1 MDITVVICTHNPRQD
16 YLDRVL
22 AALQVQTLSTDRW
35 ELVVIDNA
43 STPSVAERIDVSWHP
58 RSRCIREP
66 KLGLTHA
73 RLRGIEAAKGEI
85 IVFVDDDNVLG
96 ADYLKQTATIAR
108 KYPVV
113 GAWGGRIVGEFERV
127 PPTWSRPYLPLLA
140 IREIREDKLSDILPA
155 HETIPCG
162 AGLCV
167 RRVVAE
173 RYAKSVVQDARRM
186 SLDRKGKLLSSGGD
200 TDLALVAGDLG
211 MGTGQFVALELTH
224 LIPAVRLEEAY
235 LLRLIECMGY
245 SHMILHVLRNP
256 LPTRSFPRYLFH
268 QLRALLMSP
277 QDRKF
282 FYAEQRGKNLALET
296 LHEHKQWRTV
306 SRQASNKRTEQ
317 RMTTLSQP
325 ELQES

>member
-1 MDITVVICTHNPRQD
+1 MDLTVVICTHNPRPD

-22 AALQVQTLSTDRW
+22 AALQVQTLARDCW
-35 ELVVIDNA
+35 ELLVIDNA
-43 STPSVAERIDVSWHP
+43 SHPSVTERIDVSWHP

-96 ADYLKQTATIAR
+96 SNYLAQTVSIAH
-108 KYPVV
+108 KYPAM
-113 GAWGGRIVGEFERV
+113 GAWGGRIVGEFEQV
-127 PPTWSRPYLPLLA
+127 PPAWSRRYLPLLA
-140 IREIREDKLSDILPA
+140 IREISEDKLSDVLPA

-173 RYAKSVVQDARRM
+173 RYAKLVFQDARRM

-200 TDLALVAGDLG
+200 TDLALVASDLG
-211 MGTGQFVALELTH
+211 MVTGQFVALTLTH

-245 SHMILHVLRNP
+245 SHMVLHSLRNP
-256 LPTRSFPRYLFH
+256 LPTRSLPRYLFR
-268 QLRALLMSP
+268 QLRALLMSQ

-282 FYAEQRGKNLALET
+282 FYAEQRGINLALAD
-296 LHEHKQWRTV
+296 LHSELV
-306 SRQASNKRTEQ
+306 DIDLLKRKTYPTTQ
-317 RMTTLSQP
+317 LSSRMTGNNV
-325 ELQES
+325 

>member
-1 MDITVVICTHNPRQD
+1 MDLTVVICTHDPRQD

-22 AALQVQTLSTDRW
+22 AALRVQTLSTDRW
-35 ELVVIDNA
+35 ELIVIDNA

-58 RSRCIREP
+58 QRRCIRES

-73 RLRGIEAAKGEI
+73 RLKGIDAAKSET

-96 ADYLKQTATIAR
+96 ANYLEQTATIAR
-108 KYPVV
+108 EYPTM
-113 GAWGGRIVGEFERV
+113 GAWGGRIIGEFEQV
-127 PPTWSRPYLPLLA
+127 PPAWSRRYLPLLA
-140 IREIREDKLSDILPA
+140 IRDIREDKLSDVLPA

-167 RRVVAE
+167 RRIVAE
-173 RYAKSVVQDARRM
+173 RYAKLVVQDARRM
-186 SLDRKGKLLSSGGD
+186 SLDRKGKILSSGGD

-245 SHMILHVLRNP
+245 SHMVLHSRRNP
-256 LPTRSFPRYLFH
+256 LPTRSLPRYLFR
-268 QLRALLMSP
+268 QLRALLLSP

-282 FYAEQRGKNLALET
+282 FYAEQRGVNLALAD
-296 LHEHKQWRTV
+296 LHSELGDIDLPKHKTYPTTQL
-306 SRQASNKRTEQ
+306 SS
-317 RMTTLSQP
+317 RMTVKQLNS
-325 ELQES
+325 

>member
-1 MDITVVICTHNPRQD
+1 MDLTVVICTHNPRQD

-22 AALQVQTLSTDRW
+22 AALRVQTLSTDRW
-35 ELVVIDNA
+35 ELIVIDNA

-58 RSRCIREP
+58 QRRCIRES

-73 RLRGIEAAKGEI
+73 RLKGIDAAKSET

-96 ADYLKQTATIAR
+96 ANYLEQTATIAR
-108 KYPVV
+108 EYPTM
-113 GAWGGRIVGEFERV
+113 GAWGGRIIGEFEQV
-127 PPTWSRPYLPLLA
+127 PPAWSRRYLPLLA
-140 IREIREDKLSDILPA
+140 IRDIREDKLSDVLPA

-167 RRVVAE
+167 RRIVAE
-173 RYAKSVVQDARRM
+173 RYAKLVVQDARRM
-186 SLDRKGKLLSSGGD
+186 SLDRKGKILSSGGD

-245 SHMILHVLRNP
+245 SHMVLHSRRNP
-256 LPTRSFPRYLFH
+256 LPTRSLPRYLFR
-268 QLRALLMSP
+268 QLRALLLSP

-282 FYAEQRGKNLALET
+282 FYAEQRGVNLALDDLYSELGDID
-296 LHEHKQWRTV
+296 LHTHKTYPTTQL
-306 SRQASNKRTEQ
+306 SS
-317 RMTTLSQP
+317 RMTVKQLNS
-325 ELQES
+325 